1 MDKLSGLV
9 STEFE
14 REISSG
20 AIRES
25 DSAERDFG
33 AVFANVASTKEP
45 NRREDRQNRAV
56 REGNDLPDSRQTVS
70 ANTERSESADKGP
83 SQSANTEKPES
94 ADKGPSNDKLS
105 KFEQSSNKEDKSMR
119 KQGGDGDQRDSL
131 EMVSLGASI
140 NIITSNMDSVDEKS
154 LADYAKR
161 EGIDLS
167 LIQRLL
173 TKRNVGGD
181 ALNIGNSEQQI
192 GVDLSKIDEKSMV
205 ALLQRRKQQNGDLKN
220 SRYGLSVASL
230 KGVDHTSSKH
240 QAIADIS
247 DIKHP
252 NAIKIDQQANPVAA
266 MLSVKIK
273 SDNRDTLVRVKEG
286 ETAGKVISMEPIKLD
301 IRSQTGIA
309 ANKLVVAS
317 LSEHKTT
324 PLQSDLN
331 GKGDEG
337 FGSTT
342 QTGNGKAE
350 INLSSVNELLRSDN
364 DFRKTEQFQL
374 LSQKMADAV
383 GQRLTAQIAKGVW
396 QVQIALKPE
405 QLGRVDIQLG
415 VNGVEIEAVFKSG
428 NILTRELIVEG
439 FPRLKDVLEQSG
451 MEVANLLLDGRQSNG
466 NDGKPSQ
473 ESKSKGEADG
483 LVGTIGEKE
492 DKNLQVS
499 TVSDDNV
506 DVLV

>member
-9 STEFE
+9 NTEFE

-20 AIRES
+20 ASRNG
-25 DSAERDFG
+25 DSTEGDFG
-33 AVFANVASTKEP
+33 AVFANVASTNEP
-45 NRREDRQNRAV
+45 KRREDRQNGAV
-56 REGNDLPDSRQTVS
+56 REGNDLPDRRDTLS
-70 ANTERSESADKGP
+70 AK
-83 SQSANTEKPES
+83 TEKTEPAE
-94 ADKGPSNDKLS
+94 KGLS
-105 KFEQSSNKEDKSMR
+105 DDNRTKSGQSSEEEDKSVR
-119 KQGGDGDQRDSL
+119 DDQRDTL
-131 EMVSLGASI
+131 EMVSLGATI
-140 NIITSNMDSVDEKS
+140 NIITSELDSVDEKS

-173 TKRNVGGD
+173 TKRNGGSD
-181 ALNIGNSEQQI
+181 ALTIGNSEKEI
-192 GVDLSKIDEKSMV
+192 GVDLSKIDQKSM
-205 ALLQRRKQQNGDLKN
+205 AEILQIRKQQNGDLNNAKN
-220 SRYGLSVASL
+220 GLSVTSL
-230 KGVDHTSSKH
+230 KGVDHASSKH

-252 NAIKIDQQANPVAA
+252 NAIKMEQQANPVAA
-266 MLSVKIK
+266 LLSVKIK

-286 ETAGKVISMEPIKLD
+286 ETVGKVISMEPIKLD
-301 IRSQTGIA
+301 VKSQIGIA
-309 ANKLVVAS
+309 ASKLAITS
-317 LSEHKTT
+317 LSERKTT
-324 PLQSDLN
+324 SGQSDLYAQ
-331 GKGDEG
+331 GDEG

-342 QTGNGKAE
+342 LTGNGKAE
-350 INLSSVNELLRSDN
+350 VNLSSVNELLRSDN
-364 DFRKTEQFQL
+364 DFRKSEQFQL

-405 QLGRVDIQLG
+405 HLGRVDIQLG
-415 VNGVEIEAVFKSG
+415 VNGSEIEAVFKSG

-466 NDGKPSQ
+466 NDGKPSE
-473 ESKSKGEADG
+473 ESQSKGEADG
-483 LVGTIGEKE
+483 SVGPIEGNQ